1 MVRLKSNYHFL
12 RTRFATNCVRGILFS
27 LMMFVASSALG
38 QTAQTKKESLP
49 EQPGFVLQD
58 GTVYTVDKTMTLDG
72 NSTGGFING
81 LAVAEGATVTLYIPA
96 GVILTVFGQ
105 DADGQHGA
113 GAGIYVPASST
124 LYITGE
130 GTLIAIGGDGGN
142 GGDGTSGTKGT
153 VSGSSAVS
161 GRGGDGGYGGGG
173 GAAAI
178 GGNGGDGGAATVGAL
193 ESQAR
198 KRKGTT
204 GANGNPMMPTST
216 EYNGKDGSNGNEM
229 GNVYILGSVTVQ
241 TTLGGNGTSGGK
253 AGTHGEFMQATS
265 GNVTLS
271 AGGGGAG
278 AGGGAGIGA
287 LYGIGGGGAGAGG
300 GAAGASGAADRY
312 DGKNLKFDDDNM
324 KGHGGSA
331 TGAGEGAVNGSVI
344 TTGDMVRDNGADTN
358 GRFPRYGGYG
368 GSVGGK
374 AGTPGGNGAVYV
386 EANSETNLTA
396 ATIGNKLV
404 MSPSTEETALSA
416 LNVDIKLN
424 FLNDGE
430 PNSGVL
436 NAKFGEPYEKLPAAL
451 IPTRPGYD
459 FVGFYTQAVG
469 GTQLFDKD
477 GNPTPAGA
485 RCLYV
490 QEENPTLYAHWIL
503 STYTVTWKYDYYS
516 VDQQSMVSVP
526 ESERSTQANV
536 IIRLT
541 DGTTH
546 TMQMTNPTPSATT
559 TTHTVT
565 LRDVLSDEIFNKVVS
580 VEKVEPVDVVGA
592 ANALMTLDYIS
603 ESSAKIFYDPTR
615 YMVKWNVSVSAS
627 EKPEYIILTVKRGT
641 SDATADGDI
650 PTEGDYKEDANIF
663 QELRVR
669 KNASGT
675 YSGSAVLM
683 YEQDASTPFHYSVS
697 VVGVRDDSGNDY
709 MFPAPVSSSMY
720 KETGI
725 MFCSKPSEQ
734 NPNPSRNIGE
744 IAFTLELKK
753 LAFHPNDGT
762 LNDGSPENIWAPTD
776 ASVALKSGES
786 NYPYTATRLNY
797 NFEGWALTNNAT
809 EGLDNI
815 TLSTDQTVY
824 AVFMDRTPPTIT
836 FGDYTRNGAGA
847 GNNYRVPV
855 TISDAVS
862 TQNVV
867 YYTVY
872 DTNPGDIPAD
882 DSRWGTQKGKTQK
895 KAEVVNI
902 DFTSTSVVYVHVK
915 AVDES
920 GNTAVASKEIKV
932 DNEAPVVHAY
942 PNVDSFCAVD
952 VDVDVT
958 DNVGVTSLTISPIV
972 NTTTEG
978 NITSMVLTK
987 PKSGSMFYTITA
999 TDAAGNETVRTI
1011 TIYAA
1016 HDWTNGT
1023 DIAATEPT
1031 ATSEGYYRYKKC
1043 AHCSHIILLRGDS
1056 SKEIDIT
1063 NEGQRG
1069 EWIIPAG
1076 AVMVMEPYNGAFD
1089 IVDYDTYV
1097 NTALTKTNTV
1107 TSATQVR
1114 LSKDTQIA
1122 SSGQNNLINPSRAID
1137 IELNGH
1143 GLLGTN
1149 GQKVTD
1155 PNYIT
1160 GQPNAVILLSDG
1172 NNRKSEFGGKD
1183 DIPYT
1188 NGSNVKGSPIKYV
1201 RTISSIQGGK
1211 WQSLYLP
1218 FEASRPADMNFGI
1231 VDKVEIDATTAS
1243 LWINENTAG
1252 NLEAFTPYFF
1262 QHEAGQMVITAASN
1276 SLAAYQKADP
1286 KPIDGCSYTI
1296 AGSLT
1301 SSDRVA
1307 ETAKNFWSLTNGGG
1321 FTWVKVGVGQRPY
1334 RWVIY
1339 GDPVVDTSNTAP
1351 SKALMLYV
1359 LEPDE
1364 NDATPIQSVMDID
1377 ATEGDIYTLSGLKMP
1392 QGTQLQRGIYIRN
1405 GKKFSVK

>member
-1 MVRLKSNYHFL
+1 MLRKLLFL
-12 RTRFATNCVRGILFS
+12 LFS
-27 LMMFVASSALG
+27 LVTIVAMG
-38 QTAQTKKESLP
+38 QTAQTKKQSLP
-49 EQPGFVLQD
+49 EQPGFELQD

-81 LAVAEGATVTLYIPA
+81 LKVADGATVTLYIPA
-96 GVILTVFGQ
+96 GVTLTVIGQ
-105 DADGQHGA
+105 SANIKDAGGNVIESQKGA

-130 GTLIAIGGDGGN
+130 GTLIAKGGDGGDGGN
-142 GGDGTSGTKGT
+142 GTSGTKGT
-153 VSGSSAVS
+153 VAGSSAVS
-161 GRGGDGGYGGGG
+161 GRGGDGGNGGGG
-173 GAAAI
+173 GGAAI

-312 DGKNLKFDDDNM
+312 DGKNLTFNDDNM
-324 KGHGGSA
+324 KGAGGSA

-344 TTGDMVRDNGADTN
+344 TTGDMVRDNGADTS

-374 AGTPGGNGAVYV
+374 AGTQGGNGAVYV
-386 EANSETNLTA
+386 EQNSETDLTG
-396 ATIGNKLV
+396 ATIGNKIV
-404 MSPSTEETALSA
+404 MSADAEEIALSA

-436 NAKFGEPYEKLPAAL
+436 NAKFGEPYEQLPDAL
-451 IPTRPGYD
+451 VPSRPGYD
-459 FVGFYTQAVG
+459 FIGYYTQAVD
-469 GTQLFDKD
+469 GTPVFDKD
-477 GNPTPAGA
+477 GKPTPEGT

-503 STYTVTWKYDYYS
+503 STYTITWKYDYYS

-526 ESERSTQANV
+526 ENERSTQAIV

-541 DGTTH
+541 DGNTH
-546 TMQMTNPTPSATT
+546 TMTMTNPTPSATET
-559 TTHTVT
+559 TYTVT
-565 LRDVLSDEIFNKVVS
+565 LRNVLSDEIFNKVVS
-580 VEKVEPVDVVGA
+580 VEKVEPVDVEGA
-592 ANALMTLDYIS
+592 ANALMTLDYVS

-615 YMVKWNVSVSAS
+615 YMVKWNVTVDAT

-650 PTEGDYKEDANIF
+650 PTEDDYKEDANIF
-663 QELRVR
+663 RELRIR
-669 KNASGT
+669 KNANGT

-683 YEQDASTPFHYSVS
+683 YEHDASTPFHYSVS
-697 VVGVRDDSGNDY
+697 VVGVRDDSGHDY
-709 MFPAPVSSSMY
+709 IFPSAVSSSMY
-720 KETGI
+720 KEGGI
-725 MFCSKPSEQ
+725 MYCSKPTEQ
-734 NPNPSRNIGE
+734 NPTPQKNIE
-744 IAFTLELKK
+744 QITMTLELKK
-753 LAFHPNDGT
+753 LAFDPNGGT
-762 LNDGSPENIWAPTD
+762 LNDGSPENIWAPTNTTV
-776 ASVALKSGES
+776 SLKSGETS
-786 NYPYTATRLNY
+786 YPYTATRLNY
-797 NFEGWALTNNAT
+797 NFEGWATTENAT

-815 TLSTDQTVY
+815 TLDNDNTVY

-836 FGDYTRNGAGA
+836 FGDYTRNGSGD
-847 GNNYRVPV
+847 NYRVPV

-872 DTNPGDIPAD
+872 TTDPGVIDVN

-902 DFTSTSVVYVHVK
+902 DFNTTSVVYVHVK

-920 GNTAVASKEIKV
+920 GNAAVASKEIKV
-932 DNEAPVVHAY
+932 DNEAPIIHAY

-958 DNVGVTSLTISPIV
+958 DNVKVTSLKIDGVAQTIS
-972 NTTTEG
+972 TEA
-978 NITSMVLTK
+978 ITSLVLNK
-987 PKSGSMFYTITA
+987 PTSGSKVYTITA
-999 TDAAGNETVRTI
+999 SDAAGNETVRNI
-1011 TIYAA
+1011 TIYAK
-1016 HDWTNGT
+1016 HNFEEGT
-1023 DIAATEPT
+1023 MIQAIEPT
-1031 ATSEGYYRYKKC
+1031 ASSEGYYRYKKC
-1043 AHCSHIILLRGDS
+1043 AQCSHIILLRGNT
-1056 SKEIDIT
+1056 ETQIDIT
-1063 NEGQRG
+1063 DEAQRG
-1069 EWIIPAG
+1069 AWIIPAG
-1076 AVMVMEPYNGAFD
+1076 AVMLMTPYNDAFD

-1114 LSKDTQIA
+1114 LSKDTQLA
-1122 SSGQNNLINPSRAID
+1122 SNSATSLVTPNRSID
-1137 IELNGH
+1137 LELNGH
-1143 GLLGTN
+1143 GLMTGNNST
-1149 GQKVTD
+1149 GD
-1155 PNYIT
+1155 IT
-1160 GQPNAVILLSDG
+1160 GNGNVTILLTDNG
-1172 NNRKSEFGGKD
+1172 TL
-1183 DIPYT
+1183 PYT
-1188 NGSNVKGSPIKYV
+1188 NESSVTADSPVKYV
-1201 RTISSIQGGK
+1201 RTFSSVQGGN
-1211 WQSLYLP
+1211 WQALYVP
-1218 FEASRPADMNFGI
+1218 FTITN
-1231 VDKVEIDATTAS
+1231 VDGAELGNIKLATVSGDVTTLEVEKK
-1243 LWINENTAG
+1243 ENG
-1252 NLEAFTPYFF
+1252 FTPNTNYFVK
-1262 QHEAGQMVITAASN
+1262 HAAGTMTMTGSGLVGKNLTTKDLGDGYSVAA
-1276 SLAAYQKADP
+1276 
-1286 KPIDGCSYTI
+1286 
-1296 AGSLT
+1296 
-1301 SSDRVA
+1301 
-1307 ETAKNFWSLTNGGG
+1307 SLTNEDNVATADKAYWVVTNGGK
-1321 FTWVKVGVGQRPY
+1321 FTWAKAGSHQRPY
-1334 RWVIY
+1334 RWVVYTGSGQQQAKTMTFVFVEAEPTAIDNIKKSQSFGNIY
-1339 GDPVVDTSNTAP
+1339 SIDGRKVQEGS
-1351 SKALMLYV
+1351 ALH
-1359 LEPDE
+1359 P
-1364 NDATPIQSVMDID
+1364 
-1377 ATEGDIYTLSGLKMP
+1377 
-1392 QGTQLQRGIYIRN
+1392 GIYIRN
-1405 GKKFSVK
+1405 GKKFVVR